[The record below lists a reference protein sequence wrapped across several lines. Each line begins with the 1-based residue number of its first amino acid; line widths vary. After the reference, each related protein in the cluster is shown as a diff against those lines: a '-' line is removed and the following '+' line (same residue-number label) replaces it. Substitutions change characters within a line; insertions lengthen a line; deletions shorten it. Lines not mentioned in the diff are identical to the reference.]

1 MAAHRH
7 ISCAIACEYCAAAAT
22 GWVTVQW
29 LKYHAQ
35 LQNEGCGKCP
45 TKMMVGHSTLSQYT
59 KAAGKLFLIESNRS
73 DVKHLT
79 RQAITRVTSFSHV
92 AVLCVSLLYLGV
104 QRQSAIVYD

>member
-1 MAAHRH
+1 
-7 ISCAIACEYCAAAAT
+7 
-22 GWVTVQW
+22 
-29 LKYHAQ
+29 
-35 LQNEGCGKCP
+35 
-45 TKMMVGHSTLSQYT
+45 MMVGHSTLSQYT